1 MSKRL
6 INWIIFVLLCFVWGS
21 SFILMKKSLRD
32 GLTAAEIASFR
43 IFTAGIIFLPF
54 AIYHFSKIPRKKIGL
69 VVLAGLFGN
78 LLPAYCFAI
87 TIYKV
92 NSSLASILNSLTPI
106 CVAVIAISFFK
117 DKIKTQKMVGI
128 LTGFAGLCLLTLYQ
142 NTISFDNIGY
152 AMLAVAATLMYGIN
166 VNLVGHYLKD
176 VKPIHLSTVSLS
188 FMAIP
193 SAFVLWQQGF
203 LQLDFTNTA
212 IQRAVFNAALLGIGP
227 SAFATVIFYML
238 VQRAGG
244 LFASLVTYAIPF
256 VAIFWGLRDGE
267 TITFVEIIALCIILF
282 GVYLANRPDKKESD
296 PLVSGPPNKLD
307 LEKP

>member
-1 MSKRL
+1 MNKKF
-6 INWIIFVLLCFVWGS
+6 INWSIFILLCFVWGS
-21 SFILMKKSLRD
+21 SFILMKKSLRE
-32 GLTAAEIASFR
+32 GLTAAQIASFR
-43 IFTAGIIFLPF
+43 IFIAGFIFLPF
-54 AIYHFSKIPRKKIGL
+54 AVYHISKIPRKKMGL
-69 VVLAGLFGN
+69 VILAGLFGN

-92 NSSLASILNSLTPI
+92 DSSLASILNSLTPI
-106 CVAVIAISFFK
+106 CVAGIAISFFK
-117 DKIKTQKMVGI
+117 DKIKTQKIIGI
-128 LTGFAGLCLLTLYQ
+128 VTGFAGLCLLTLYQ
-142 NTISFDNIGY
+142 NTISFNNLGY

-203 LQLDFTNTA
+203 FQLDFSNSI
-212 IQRAVFNAALLGIGP
+212 IQRAVFNAGLLGIGP

-256 VAIFWGLRDGE
+256 VALSWGINDGE
-267 TITFVEIIALCIILF
+267 KITFVEIISLCIILC

-296 PLVSGPPNKLD
+296 PPVAGSPNKLD
-307 LEKP
+307 FEKH